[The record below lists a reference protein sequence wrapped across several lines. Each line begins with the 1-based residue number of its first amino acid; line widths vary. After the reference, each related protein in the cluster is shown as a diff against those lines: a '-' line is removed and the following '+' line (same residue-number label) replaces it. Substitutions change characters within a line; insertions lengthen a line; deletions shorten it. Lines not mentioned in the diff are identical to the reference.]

1 MKIKKSAGQTRNRE
15 KTLKQ
20 IILSAEQLF
29 AINGFS
35 QTSMRE
41 LADDVGIKAATLY
54 HYFPSKAALLLAVF
68 RDFYGELAE
77 LYGRFEAGL
86 PRRLPLRSA
95 LRQFMAAHYDFISE
109 RPHFSSLFLFEGM
122 RPGSPVRS
130 HLRAITKTSAAA
142 TRRIA
147 SHWPGIPR
155 EKVVSLFLS
164 VVGMNIFS
172 QKTEG
177 YLEIV
182 AGTAVPEAERFATLA
197 TLIDAGDPEEMLHKK
212 RRGRGFCGHS
222 CARLGWTNSCREAGH
237 D

>member
-1 MKIKKSAGQTRNRE
+1 MWGSRLPHCIITFRPRPPYCWPYSA
-15 KTLKQ
+15 
-20 IILSAEQLF
+20 
-29 AINGFS
+29 
-35 QTSMRE
+35 TSMANWRNYTG
-41 LADDVGIKAATLY
+41 V
-54 HYFPSKAALLLAVF
+54 SR
-68 RDFYGELAE
+68 RDFQGACRC
-77 LYGRFEAGL
+77 GRRCGSSW
-86 PRRLPLRSA
+86 RRTTTS
-95 LRQFMAAHYDFISE
+95 YSE

-197 TLIDAGDPEEMLHKK
+197 ALIDTGDPEEMLHKK
-212 RRGRGFCGHS
+212 QRGRGFCGHS